1 MIIEDKVKLFKKTN
15 TGDVMGVIRTM
26 FPKIEIETTTLSRRK
41 NKS

>member
-1 MIIEDKVKLFKKTN
+1 MVIEDKVKIFKKTN
-15 TGDVMGVIRTM
+15 NGDVMGVVRTL